1 MATSAENV
9 VVAGTGDVYVAD
21 AGTEFATALPG
32 VPADDSGWDKVGFIS
47 EEGATFSMD
56 RETEELYAW
65 QSMDAIRVL
74 TTSEPKTIS
83 FELMQFDP
91 ITLPLALQGGTVT
104 AGKYVPP
111 IAGNTEVKAMLV
123 YGIDGDYNFRFW
135 FPRVQ
140 IEGAVE
146 FNMNR
151 SDAIRLPL
159 EFKVLAAETSWFME
173 SNHPAWATVSRKA
186 PAPAAA
192 KA

>member
-1 MATSAENV
+1 VATSAENV
-9 VVAGTGDVYVAD
+9 VVAGTGDVYIA
-21 AGTEFATALPG
+21 EPNTA
-32 VPADDSGWDKVGFIS
+32 IS
-47 EEGATFSMD
+47 EAIGTAPGAPWDLTGYISEDGASFSID
-56 RETEELYAW
+56 RETEELMAW

-91 ITLPLALQGGTVT
+91 ITLALALQGGSV
-104 AGKYVPP
+104 AGGVYTPP
-111 IAGNTEVKAMLV
+111 IAGSSQVKAMTVL
-123 YGIDGDYNFRFW
+123 GIDGDYEFRFW

-146 FNMNR
+146 WNMNR

-159 EFKVLAAETSWFME
+159 EFKVLAAEEPWTME
-173 SNHPAWATVSRKA
+173 SNHPAWTGSARKA
-186 PAPAAA
+186 PATTTTAA